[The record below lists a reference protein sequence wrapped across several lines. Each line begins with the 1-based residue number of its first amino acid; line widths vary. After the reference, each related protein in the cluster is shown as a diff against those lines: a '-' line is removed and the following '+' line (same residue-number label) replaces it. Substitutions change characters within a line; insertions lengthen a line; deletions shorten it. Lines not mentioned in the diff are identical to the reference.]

1 MDKDTGKALLVNG
14 KEITA
19 TTTFKPTA
27 KDGTVDLTYKLDASV
42 LEDKTVVVFEDL
54 IHNKINV
61 TSHAD
66 INDEEQSV
74 HYPKVRTTA
83 KDHSTK
89 DDVGTSSKEARLVD
103 TVSYSNLIVGQKYT
117 IKGTLMDKE
126 TGKAIEQN
134 GKAVTAETSFTAT
147 AAQGSVDLT
156 FVYDSSVLE

>member
-1 MDKDTGKALLVNG
+1 M
-14 KEITA
+14 
-19 TTTFKPTA
+19 
-27 KDGTVDLTYKLDASV
+27 

-134 GKAVTAETSFTAT
+134 GKGRNSRNKFYSY
-147 AAQGSVDLT
+147 GSPRKR
-156 FVYDSSVLE
+156 